1 MFPFHNVTY
10 TTNGVDITE
19 TSIDPSVLS
28 WYDRTK
34 REIGTDYSWYKSMDG
49 GWKFQTQYMR
59 DGQHTSAQ
67 GNLYLSFYYEAWMKT
82 ALMCK

>member
-19 TSIDPSVLS
+19 TSIDQSVLS

-49 GWKFQTQYMR
+49 GWKFQT
-59 DGQHTSAQ
+59 
-67 GNLYLSFYYEAWMKT
+67 
-82 ALMCK
+82 